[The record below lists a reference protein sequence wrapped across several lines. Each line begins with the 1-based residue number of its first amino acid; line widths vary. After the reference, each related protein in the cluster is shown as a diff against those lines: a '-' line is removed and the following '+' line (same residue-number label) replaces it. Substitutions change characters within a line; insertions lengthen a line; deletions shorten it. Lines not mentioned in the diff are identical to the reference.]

1 MSAVKDYANEYITTL
16 QGEMPIS
23 VALLVLKYRYED
35 DIVAS
40 LYDYAFVNQDKYVA
54 QQANAAFSRDRQRN
68 AGGSVGPVA
77 SPGNLPRTSVSTMTE
92 MMPVEAFVDRVKAII
107 RKAATKNGLQIES
120 HARGNTGA
128 YIYHIDAEAFCQAM
142 DEMVNNYADS
152 LTQLLGGSLNCVQV
166 TKVCF
171 FVGSVIRMHVIN
183 DANLQTVDVL
193 FAFEDYYDN
202 LQTVQAKLSDKR
214 TTSEQNVILG
224 TFEGLLRKYKA

>member
-1 MSAVKDYANEYITTL
+1 MSNEKYHYESGAIHNDNHKELNIGHVSEKALSDILRSFLKDDA
-16 QGEMPIS
+16 
-23 VALLVLKYRYED
+23 ED
-35 DIVAS
+35 AEIIEEI
-40 LYDYAFVNQDKYVA
+40 K
-54 QQANAAFSRDRQRN
+54 
-68 AGGSVGPVA
+68 
-77 SPGNLPRTSVSTMTE
+77 GNSASVSRENVSPTSTPE
-92 MMPVEAFVDRVKAII
+92 IQDTFADRVKAIM
-107 RKAATKNGLQIES
+107 RKAATKNGQQIES
-120 HARGNTGA
+120 HARGNAGA
-128 YIYHIDAEAFCQAM
+128 YIYYIDADAFCQAM

>member
-92 MMPVEAFVDRVKAII
+92 MMPVETFVDRVKAII
-107 RKAATKNGLQIES
+107 RKAATKNGQQIES

-128 YIYHIDAEAFCQAM
+128 YIYHIDADAFCQAM
-142 DEMVNNYADS
+142 DEMVSNYADS

-193 FAFEDYYDN
+193 FAFEGYYEN

-224 TFEGLLRKYKA
+224 TFEGLLRKHKS

>member
-1 MSAVKDYANEYITTL
+1 V
-16 QGEMPIS
+16 
-23 VALLVLKYRYED
+23 RD
-35 DIVAS
+35 DE
-40 LYDYAFVNQDKYVA
+40 
-54 QQANAAFSRDRQRN
+54 
-68 AGGSVGPVA
+68 PVPQPNTA
-77 SPGNLPRTSVSTMTE
+77 
-92 MMPVEAFVDRVKAII
+92 PVEQETFVDRVKAII
-107 RKAATKNGLQIES
+107 RKAASKNGQRIES
-120 HARGNTGA
+120 HARGNAGA
-128 YIYHIDAEAFCQAM
+128 YIYYIDADAFCQAM

-193 FAFEDYYDN
+193 FAFEGYYDN

-224 TFEGLLRKYKA
+224 TFEGLLRKHKS

>member
-77 SPGNLPRTSVSTMTE
+77 SP
-92 MMPVEAFVDRVKAII
+92 MPVETFVDRVKAIF
-107 RKAATKNGLQIES
+107 RKAATKNGQQIES
-120 HARGNTGA
+120 HARGNAGA
-128 YIYHIDAEAFCQAM
+128 YIYHIDADAFCQAM

-193 FAFEDYYDN
+193 FAFEGYYEN

>member
-1 MSAVKDYANEYITTL
+1 MNAAKDYANEYITTL

-68 AGGSVGPVA
+68 TGSPVGPVA

-92 MMPVEAFVDRVKAII
+92 MMSVETFVDRVKAII
-107 RKAATKNGLQIES
+107 RKAATKNGQQIES
-120 HARGNTGA
+120 HARGTTGA
-128 YIYHIDAEAFCQAM
+128 YIYYIDADAFCQAM
-142 DEMVNNYADS
+142 DEMVSNYADS

-193 FAFEDYYDN
+193 FAFEGYYEN